1 MGAVTERSLAA
12 NRCLD
17 VIEVESR
24 AALIG
29 HERPLSQTVGLFWV
43 RVCVVLFPSH
53 VPLVCQPMRDKD
65 VLEVWPADVI
75 QRMANPLPHETQ
87 FGLLYCKRFTAV

>member
-1 MGAVTERSLAA
+1 MWEGLAA

-29 HERPLSQTVGLFWV
+29 HERPLSQPLLGVY
-43 RVCVVLFPSH
+43 VCVVLFPSH
-53 VPLVCQPMRDKD
+53 VPLVCQPMWDYEKCGQQT
-65 VLEVWPADVI
+65 LSNAWPIHYFMHV
-75 QRMANPLPHETQ
+75 
-87 FGLLYCKRFTAV
+87 